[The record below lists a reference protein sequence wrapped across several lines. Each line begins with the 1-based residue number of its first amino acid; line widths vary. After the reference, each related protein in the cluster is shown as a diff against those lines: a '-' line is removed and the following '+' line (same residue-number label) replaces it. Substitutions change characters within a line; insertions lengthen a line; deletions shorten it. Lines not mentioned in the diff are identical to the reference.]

1 MADISLQPD
10 LENEEGGRRRREK
23 KKSKEISVF
32 KPGASCETGD
42 DESTTNQRAAT
53 VTQRARDGEP
63 TTQRGKLGFA
73 FLNFGR
79 VCCVYS

>member
-1 MADISLQPD
+1 MADISLRPD

-32 KPGASCETGD
+32 EPGASCESGD

-53 VTQRARDGEP
+53 VNQ
-63 TTQRGKLGFA
+63 
-73 FLNFGR
+73 
-79 VCCVYS
+79 

>member
-1 MADISLQPD
+1 MAAFSIRSD

-32 KPGASCETGD
+32 EPGASCESGD

-53 VTQRARDGEP
+53 VTQRAA
-63 TTQRGKLGFA
+63 TASQRPSE
-73 FLNFGR
+73 
-79 VCCVYS
+79 VS